1 MLRIDRICTVLFII
15 AFALIIP
22 SVKLATFIDELIAG
36 LLGTVAIADCL
47 FNNAWRRYT
56 LLWVIIAIM
65 TFYAGY
71 SLIFLHYNTPAAIL
85 SDWIIQLKPYVPF
98 AVFLS
103 IRPVLSD
110 GDKQWL
116 RIIAIVNAVI
126 CLISF
131 ILPMSF
137 MAQVMGHVYF
147 AGIVLLLS
155 ATIYAYTSGI
165 TLRCPR
171 NVIAIVGML
180 ATGLLCGRSK
190 YFGEFVVA
198 IFFLFFYTRTLYKD
212 MTWQRRIIIL
222 SIPLLIF
229 AVGWSKFS
237 YYFLTG
243 ESTTYDPS
251 VIESYARPVLYA
263 TGALIL
269 IDKLPFGSGLASFA
283 SWSSIEPY
291 SSLYHE
297 YRISS
302 VYGLSPANPTF
313 ICDAFYPSLAQF
325 GIVGVILF
333 ITFWVYVIRLLKKL
347 IRSNPVENRLYFAC
361 GWIIVITILI
371 ESIASTTFVQ
381 TAGMWA
387 MMLLGIICAK
397 AESQEDTLTIKDAD
411 NEKQRVLQRN

>member
-1 MLRIDRICTVLFII
+1 
-15 AFALIIP
+15 
-22 SVKLATFIDELIAG
+22 
-36 LLGTVAIADCL
+36 
-47 FNNAWRRYT
+47 
-56 LLWVIIAIM
+56 
-65 TFYAGY
+65 
-71 SLIFLHYNTPAAIL
+71 
-85 SDWIIQLKPYVPF
+85 
-98 AVFLS
+98 
-103 IRPVLSD
+103 
-110 GDKQWL
+110 
-116 RIIAIVNAVI
+116 
-126 CLISF
+126 
-131 ILPMSF
+131 
-137 MAQVMGHVYF
+137 
-147 AGIVLLLS
+147 
-155 ATIYAYTSGI
+155 
-165 TLRCPR
+165 
-171 NVIAIVGML
+171 
-180 ATGLLCGRSK
+180 
-190 YFGEFVVA
+190 
-198 IFFLFFYTRTLYKD
+198 